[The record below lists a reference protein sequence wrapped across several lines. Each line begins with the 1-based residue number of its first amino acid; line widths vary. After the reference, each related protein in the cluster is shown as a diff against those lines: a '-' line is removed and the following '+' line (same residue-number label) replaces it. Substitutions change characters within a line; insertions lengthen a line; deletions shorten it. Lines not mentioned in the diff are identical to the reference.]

1 MCTENDVKV
10 CEDRERKRVRALRA
24 HRAGKCKAN
33 IPQDKR
39 TELENVLLE
48 YFKVEAVDDDVIKAA
63 SECSWLSENEG
74 YIPHSRAVVQYFIE
88 VCRMKAFL

>member
-1 MCTENDVKV
+1 MRGQ
-10 CEDRERKRVRALRA
+10 REEEGEVRGE
-24 HRAGKCKAN
+24 GKYKAN
-33 IPQDKR
+33 IPQDRR